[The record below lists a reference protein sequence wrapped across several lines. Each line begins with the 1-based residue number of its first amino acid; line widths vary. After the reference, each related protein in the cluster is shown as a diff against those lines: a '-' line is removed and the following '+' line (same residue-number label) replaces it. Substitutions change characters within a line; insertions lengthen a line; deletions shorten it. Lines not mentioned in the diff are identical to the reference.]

1 MDGVFY
7 MDAVITPHRSLGK
20 KGFIIL
26 IGVMTA
32 INCVTAIVFVLN
44 GAAPVPVFLGLDLL
58 AVVLAFNASFRAA
71 ERRERVQVT
80 ANEVRVLSEWRGAQE
95 VVWTSP
101 TAFTGVILEGE
112 AEDETDLRLRLSGR
126 EIAVARTL
134 SRGERTEFAKALD
147 RAIWRA
153 KRGAVV

>member
-20 KGFIIL
+20 KGFVAL
-26 IGVMTA
+26 ITA
-32 INCVTAIVFVLN
+32 LTVINCITAVVFVMM

-58 AVVLAFNASFRAA
+58 AVVFAFNASFRSA
-71 ERRERVQVT
+71 ERHERVQVT
-80 ANEVRVLSEWRGAQE
+80 AEEVRVYAEWRGSKE
-95 VVWTSP
+95 VLWRSP
-101 TAFTGVILEGE
+101 TAFTGVILNGE
-112 AEDETDLRLRLSGR
+112 AEDEDDLRLRLSGK

-134 SRGERTEFAKALD
+134 SRPERAEFAKALD

-153 KRGAVV
+153 RRGTVV